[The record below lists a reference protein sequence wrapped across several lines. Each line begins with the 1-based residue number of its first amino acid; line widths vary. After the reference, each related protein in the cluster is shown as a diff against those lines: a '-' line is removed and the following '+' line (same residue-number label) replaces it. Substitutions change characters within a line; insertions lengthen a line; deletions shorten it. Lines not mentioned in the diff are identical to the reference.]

1 MNSDEED
8 FFSSLKKKKRKT
20 SEKSG
25 EVLSSEDEAL
35 CEQQTPGTSCAKRST
50 VSLDSCFG
58 VYAFECMLC
67 IRLYMLMHIIRYHT
81 NFDT

>member
-1 MNSDEED
+1 MNSEEED

-20 SEKSG
+20 SERSG
-25 EVLSSEDEAL
+25 EVLSSEDESL

-58 VYAFECMLC
+58 SL
-67 IRLYMLMHIIRYHT
+67 RLHVCYVLMHVCI
-81 NFDT
+81 NP